1 MLCLCSDWREH
12 RSGHAAGLLQLRKG
26 AELSLSLV
34 GEPQTAFRLRG
45 PGGGRVMFWILMW
58 GEEEELN
65 LNYKGT
71 TKAKEIFSGLP

>member
-34 GEPQTAFRLRG
+34 GEPQIAFCLRG
-45 PGGGRVMFWILMW
+45 RGVMFWILMW